1 MYNIDDNNDAFGSTN
16 INQAE
21 YDFNRA
27 KRAAAWQSALGIIT
41 GKKYDLVDYNDVR
54 SRLSNTC
61 NLPIVQKDIPI
72 KSIVGTVS
80 RNTDFTRTFL
90 PKMAHDKERWIKVKV
105 ANESQEG
112 VPPIEVYQ
120 IGEVYFVLDGHHRV
134 SVMKSIGAEFIT
146 ANVRI
151 INIDVPLKPTDSPDD
166 IIVKTERDTFF
177 KNTRADKLLPD
188 ASFELK
194 HPGEYPELLEH
205 ITVHRYFMGL
215 DLKRDITAEESV
227 YDWYDHVYMPVIE
240 IVRTRDMLHGFPD
253 KTETE
258 LYLWI
263 ENHKAE
269 LKEAFG
275 DEIRTTAVAWNLED
289 RYAVRKRSLW
299 NKTWRRLII
308 WLTPN
313 LSDWGV
319 RTGDWRKEFLNNDPS
334 PLLKRMMVAVTDLDE
349 DKEYL
354 RSAIRFSKKY
364 HAWVGI
370 VHVVKRPTM
379 IQSEW
384 MHKYEEEINR
394 MLDEEGVKGK
404 FFPLSGIL
412 LKILSERAFWSDI
425 SLFKLKY
432 RPPVKRMK
440 LAESGW
446 GSIISRVPGPIF
458 LIPDK
463 IPDDIQNVVLGFA
476 QSPKAREAMYF
487 ADALSK
493 SSGCK
498 ITVVIS
504 GTNEEKRQAAQQE
517 IQSYYSENNVT
528 AEFLMSDKAPEIA
541 ILETAERINA
551 DLIIMG
557 GYTRSLSQR
566 IFKDSTTDK
575 VLTATKIPLIICK

>member
-1 MYNIDDNNDAFGSTN
+1 MYKIEDNTDAFGSTS
-16 INQAE
+16 ISRAE
-21 YDFNRA
+21 FEFNRA
-27 KRAAAWQSALGIIT
+27 KRAADWQSAVGIIT
-41 GKKYDLVDYNDVR
+41 GKKFNLVDYNDVR
-54 SRLSNTC
+54 SRLSNTS
-61 NLPIVQKDIPI
+61 NLPIVQKEIPI

-90 PKMAHDKERWIKVKV
+90 PKMAHDKERWVKVKV

-134 SVMKSIGAEFIT
+134 SVMKSIGAEFIS

-151 INIDVPLKPTDSPDD
+151 INTEVPLEPTDSPED
-166 IIVKTERDTFF
+166 IIVKTERDSFLR
-177 KNTRADKLLPD
+177 NTHIDKLLPD
-188 ASFELK
+188 ESFELK

-205 ITVHRYFMGL
+205 IAVHRYFMGL
-215 DLKRDITAEESV
+215 DLKRDITADESV
-227 YDWYDHVYMPVIE
+227 IDWFDHVYMPVIE
-240 IVRTRDMLHGFPD
+240 IVRTREMLQGFPD

-263 ENHKAE
+263 ENNKAE
-269 LKEAFG
+269 LTDAFG
-275 DEIRTTAVAWNLED
+275 EEIRTTAVAWNLED
-289 RYAVRKRSLW
+289 RYAVRKRSLR
-299 NKTWRRLII
+299 NKIWRNLFI

-319 RTGDWRKEFLNNDPS
+319 RTGDWRKEILNNDLS
-334 PLLKRMMVAVTDLDE
+334 PLIKRMMITVNDLDK

-354 RSAIRFSKKY
+354 RSGIRFSKKY

-384 MHKYEEEINR
+384 MRKYEEEINR

-412 LKILSERAFWSDI
+412 LKIVSERAFWSDI

-432 RPPVKRMK
+432 RPPVKKMK
-440 LAESGW
+440 ISESGW

-458 LIPDK
+458 VVPDK
-463 IPDDIQNVVLGFA
+463 IPENIQNVVLGFS

-504 GTNEEKRQAAQQE
+504 GTDEQKRQSAKQE
-517 IQSYYSENNVT
+517 IQSYYARSNVN
-528 AEFLMSDKAPEIA
+528 AEFLICDKTPEKA
-541 ILETAERINA
+541 ILETTETINA